1 MNRAELQSVDPPPG
15 GSVMSVNGAVDPA
28 DLGFT
33 LVHEHVMST
42 FGAEPARYPAY
53 ETDRLLKQVL
63 PYLAKLK
70 ELGCQTLVDCTA
82 AYFGRHP
89 ELLRRISRESGLTI
103 LTNTGYYSAA
113 DDRYVPPH
121 AYHETAE
128 QIAGRW
134 TREWSESIDD
144 TGIFPGFIKT
154 AVDGGPLSE
163 IDRKL
168 LIAAAITHLQ
178 TGLTIQTH
186 TGDNLEA
193 AHSIMSILL
202 AEGVSPQAW
211 IWIHASSASDAQP
224 LMHAAGKGA
233 WISLDGVCEERAG
246 AILGLAQTLK
256 EHGYLGQVL
265 LSHDGDAYC
274 GGEFRPFDYL
284 FTGFIPLLK
293 ANGFSD
299 GDIHQITVENP
310 RQAFTVK
317 IRKYLR

>member
-1 MNRAELQSVDPPPG
+1 
-15 GSVMSVNGAVDPA
+15 MSVNGAVEPA

-42 FGAEPARYPAY
+42 FGAEPARYPSY
-53 ETDRLLKQVL
+53 DTDRLLKQVL

-89 ELLRRISRESGLTI
+89 ELLRRISHESGLHI
-103 LTNTGYYSAA
+103 LTNTGYYGAA
-113 DDRYVPPH
+113 NDRYVPPH
-121 AYHETAE
+121 AHRETAE

-134 TREWSESIDD
+134 TREWCESIDG

-168 LIAAAITHLQ
+168 LIAAAITHRQ
-178 TGLTIQTH
+178 TGLTIQSH

-193 AHSIMSILL
+193 AHSIMSILQ

-211 IWIHASSASDAQP
+211 IWVHASNVTDVQP
-224 LMHAAGKGA
+224 LLRAAGKGA
-233 WISLDGVCEERAG
+233 WISLDGVSQERAQH
-246 AILGLAQTLK
+246 ILGLMLNLK
-256 EHGYLGQVL
+256 ENSYLGQVL
-265 LSHDGDAYC
+265 LSHDGDAYS
-274 GGEFRPFDYL
+274 GEGEFRPFDYL

-293 ANGFSD
+293 ANGFSEV
-299 GDIHQITVENP
+299 DIHQLTVQNP
-310 RQAFTVK
+310 RRAFTVK
-317 IRKYLR
+317 IKR

>member
-15 GSVMSVNGAVDPA
+15 GSVMSVNGAVEPA
-28 DLGFT
+28 DLGLT

-42 FGAEPARYPAY
+42 FGAEPVRYPSY
-53 ETDRLLKQVL
+53 DTDRLLKQVL

-89 ELLRRISRESGLTI
+89 ELLRRISQESGLHI
-103 LTNTGYYSAA
+103 LTNTGYYGAA
-113 DDRYVPPH
+113 NDRYVPPQ

-134 TREWSESIDD
+134 TREWSESIDG

-168 LIAAAITHLQ
+168 LIAAAITHRQ

-186 TGDNLEA
+186 TGDNIAA
-193 AHSIMSILL
+193 AHSILSILL

-211 IWIHASSASDAQP
+211 IWVHASHVTDVQP
-224 LMHAAGKGA
+224 LLLAAGKGA
-233 WISLDGVCEERAG
+233 WISLDGVSQERAQH
-246 AILGLAQTLK
+246 ILGLMRVLK
-256 EHGYLGQVL
+256 EKGYLGQVL
-265 LSHDGDAYC
+265 LSHDGDAYS
-274 GGEFRPFDYL
+274 GEGEFRPFDYL
-284 FTGFIPLLK
+284 FTGLIPLLK

-299 GDIHQITVENP
+299 IDIHQLTVQNP
-310 RQAFTVK
+310 RRAFTVK
-317 IRKYLR
+317 IRR

>member
-15 GSVMSVNGAVDPA
+15 GSVMSVNGAVEPA
-28 DLGFT
+28 DLGLT

-42 FGAEPARYPAY
+42 FGAEPARYPSY
-53 ETDRLLKQVL
+53 DTDRLLKQVL

-82 AYFGRHP
+82 AYFGRQP
-89 ELLRRISRESGLTI
+89 ELLRRISQESGLHI
-103 LTNTGYYSAA
+103 LTNTGYYGAA
-113 DDRYVPPH
+113 NDRYVPPH
-121 AYHETAE
+121 AHRETAE

-134 TREWSESIDD
+134 TREWSESIDG
-144 TGIFPGFIKT
+144 TGVFPGFIKT

-168 LIAAAITHLQ
+168 LIAAAITHRH

-186 TGDNLEA
+186 TGDNIAA

-211 IWIHASSASDAQP
+211 MWVHASNVTDVQP
-224 LMHAAGKGA
+224 LLHAAGKGA
-233 WISLDGVCEERAG
+233 WISLDGVSQERAQH
-246 AILGLAQTLK
+246 ILGLMLILK
-256 EHGYLGQVL
+256 ENGYLGQVL
-265 LSHDGDAYC
+265 LSHDGDAYS
-274 GGEFRPFDYL
+274 GEGEFRPFDYL

-293 ANGFSD
+293 ANGFSEVE
-299 GDIHQITVENP
+299 INQLTVQNP
-310 RQAFTVK
+310 RRAFTVK
-317 IRKYLR
+317 IRR

>member
-1 MNRAELQSVDPPPG
+1 MNRPETQSVDPPPG
-15 GSVMSVNGAVDPA
+15 GIIMSVNGAVEPA

-42 FGAEPARYPAY
+42 FGAEPARYPSY
-53 ETDRLLKQVL
+53 DTDRLLKQVL

-89 ELLRRISRESGLTI
+89 ELLRRISQESGLHI
-103 LTNTGYYSAA
+103 LTNTGYYGAA
-113 DDRYVPPH
+113 NDRYVPPH

-134 TREWSESIDD
+134 TREWSESIDG

-168 LIAAAITHLQ
+168 LIAAAITHRQ

-186 TGDNLEA
+186 TGDNIEA

-211 IWIHASSASDAQP
+211 IWVHASNVTDVQP
-224 LMHAAGKGA
+224 LLLAAGKGA
-233 WISLDGVCEERAG
+233 WISLDGVSGERAQH
-246 AILGLAQTLK
+246 ILGLMLILK
-256 EHGYLGQVL
+256 ENSYLSHVL
-265 LSHDGDAYC
+265 LSHDGDAYS
-274 GGEFRPFDYL
+274 GEGEFRPFDYL

-293 ANGFSD
+293 ANGFSEV
-299 GDIHQITVENP
+299 DIHQLTIQNP
-310 RQAFTVK
+310 RRAFTVK
-317 IRKYLR
+317 IKR

>member
-15 GSVMSVNGAVDPA
+15 GSVMSVNGAVEPA
-28 DLGFT
+28 DLGLT

-42 FGAEPARYPAY
+42 FGAEPVRYPSY
-53 ETDRLLKQVL
+53 DTDRLLKQVL

-89 ELLRRISRESGLTI
+89 ELLRRISQESGLHI
-103 LTNTGYYSAA
+103 LTNTGYYGAA
-113 DDRYVPPH
+113 NDRYVPPQ

-134 TREWSESIDD
+134 TREWSESIDG

-168 LIAAAITHLQ
+168 LIAAAITHRH

-186 TGDNLEA
+186 TGDNTEA
-193 AHSIMSILL
+193 AHSILSILL

-211 IWIHASSASDAQP
+211 IWVHASNVTDVQP
-224 LMHAAGKGA
+224 LLLAAGKGA
-233 WISLDGVCEERAG
+233 GISLDGVSQERAQH
-246 AILGLAQTLK
+246 ILGLMLNLK
-256 EHGYLGQVL
+256 EKGYLGQVL
-265 LSHDGDAYC
+265 LSHDGDAYS
-274 GGEFRPFDYL
+274 GEGEFRPFDYL
-284 FTGFIPLLK
+284 FTGLIPLLK

-299 GDIHQITVENP
+299 IDIHQLTVQNP
-310 RQAFTVK
+310 RRAFTVK
-317 IRKYLR
+317 IRR